1 MVNWFWQ
8 LQEHCLIWKYDGCCW
23 GQLYF
28 HVCVFDIFGDLLSYN
43 TSSNEISTH
52 EKLTIQQKGRR
63 GTKTMIALLSS
74 GKKLQM
80 HYYKRFQRDVSSEAP
95 CFAITKTDN
104 VKFWVALYGSK
115 WKNINEKTY
124 YDILKN
130 PIVEYNKIKKWE
142 KV

>member
-74 GKKLQM
+74 GKKLRM
-80 HYYKRFQRDVSSEAP
+80 HYYKRFQRDVSSKAQ

-104 VKFWVALYGSK
+104 VQFWIALLKRYFG
-115 WKNINEKTY
+115 NIIWFSLILYQVRYIEKP
-124 YDILKN
+124 LG
-130 PIVEYNKIKKWE
+130 
-142 KV
+142 